1 MEPDNNHNVIDRR
14 DTDDIRNYYVS
25 YGRFGL
31 ELTWEGENYL
41 EEAGREA
48 DHDLP
53 QV

>member
-1 MEPDNNHNVIDRR
+1 MEPDNNYNAIDRR
-14 DTDDIRNYYVS
+14 DPYDIRNYYVS

-48 DHDLP
+48 DHDNI
-53 QV
+53 